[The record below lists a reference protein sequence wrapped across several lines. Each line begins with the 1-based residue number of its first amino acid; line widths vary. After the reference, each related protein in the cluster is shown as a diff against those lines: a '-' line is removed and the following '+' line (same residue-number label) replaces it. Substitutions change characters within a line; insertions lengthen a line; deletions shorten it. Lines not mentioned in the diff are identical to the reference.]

1 MNSSAYELCIN
12 QLLVTRCNMIPLSL
26 SVSIARFLMAGDL
39 VAFNHKISFCYKLFQ
54 NNSESRTKIENLFIT
69 VILSSHMNSF

>member
-1 MNSSAYELCIN
+1 MNSSAYELCTN

-26 SVSIARFLMAGDL
+26 LVSIARFLMAGDL

-54 NNSESRTKIENLFIT
+54 NNSESRTKIQSLFII
-69 VILSSHMNSF
+69 VILSSHMNI

>member
-1 MNSSAYELCIN
+1 MNSSAYELCTN

-26 SVSIARFLMAGDL
+26 SVSIVRFFMAGDL

-54 NNSESRTKIENLFIT
+54 NNSESRTKIQENYELIY
-69 VILSSHMNSF
+69 NSYLK